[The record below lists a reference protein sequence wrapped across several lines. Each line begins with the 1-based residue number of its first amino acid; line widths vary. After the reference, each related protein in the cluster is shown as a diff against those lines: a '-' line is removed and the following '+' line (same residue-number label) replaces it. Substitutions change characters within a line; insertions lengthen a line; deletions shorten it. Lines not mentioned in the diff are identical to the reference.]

1 MGIPEE
7 TRRESY
13 QARPIARKKEIIKFV
28 AGRDMTSRQIA
39 YGMGYTDLNAVKPR
53 ISEMRKT
60 GEAVPID
67 KVIDEE
73 SGRKV
78 TLWRIGNV

>member
-13 QARPIARKKEIIKFV
+13 QNRPTVRKQEIIGFV
-28 AGRDMTSRQIA
+28 AGREMTSRQIA
-39 YGMGYTDLNAVKPR
+39 YGMGFSDLNAVKPR

-60 GEAVPID
+60 GEAIPIR
-67 KVIDEE
+67 KVTDEVT
-73 SGRKV
+73 GRKV
-78 TLWRIGNV
+78 TLWRIVR